1 MRIKYDQDLLAVEQN
16 NYLTTIVNLHFVY
29 VLDVWL
35 RNLTNNFKFRNY
47 LFGATNIV
55 KIVIKEKYAYNGHW
69 ITFDSA
75 RSRSFGNDF
84 AKNVI
89 TFGVD
94 NSSSFHADN
103 CKDNFLILG
112 KGPTFGINGSF
123 GSPEKKFSIHF
134 TKANTKCCLSLHY
147 NDDNSYLIVNGK

>member
-55 KIVIKEKYAYNGHW
+55 KIVIKKSMHIMATE
-69 ITFDSA
+69 
-75 RSRSFGNDF
+75 
-84 AKNVI
+84 
-89 TFGVD
+89 
-94 NSSSFHADN
+94 
-103 CKDNFLILG
+103 
-112 KGPTFGINGSF
+112 
-123 GSPEKKFSIHF
+123 
-134 TKANTKCCLSLHY
+134 
-147 NDDNSYLIVNGK
+147 

>member
-55 KIVIKEKYAYNGHW
+55 KIVIKKSMHIMAIE
-69 ITFDSA
+69 
-75 RSRSFGNDF
+75 
-84 AKNVI
+84 
-89 TFGVD
+89 
-94 NSSSFHADN
+94 
-103 CKDNFLILG
+103 
-112 KGPTFGINGSF
+112 
-123 GSPEKKFSIHF
+123 
-134 TKANTKCCLSLHY
+134 
-147 NDDNSYLIVNGK
+147 